1 MSRLIIMTGPC
12 CAGKTTFVNKMKEE
26 GKLDGFDIICPEEY
40 YEAINGSAADRSNRE
55 WAWILIWHQILA
67 NMQSGTDTLV
77 DANAPTECARTQY
90 LEWFRGFTSHEL
102 IYIDTNVSTLC
113 QHNEKRAERK
123 LCGWDL
129 ITQWRKYEHPAND
142 RRIDEWDY
150 FMCWTSNEDGSFTLT
165 KKHKK
170 GEF

>member
-26 GKLDGFDIICPEEY
+26 GKLDGFDIISPEEV
-40 YEAINGSAADRSNRE
+40 YEAVNGNPADRSNRE
-55 WAWILIWHQILA
+55 WAWLLIWHRILA

-102 IYIDTNVSTLC
+102 ICIDTNVSTLC

-129 ITQWRKYEHPAND
+129 MTQWRKYEHPAND
-142 RRIDEWDY
+142 RRIDEWDS
-150 FMCWTSNEDGSFTLT
+150 FMCWTSNEDGSFTLIR
-165 KKHKK
+165 KDKK

>member
-1 MSRLIIMTGPC
+1 MSRLIVMTGPC

-26 GKLDGFDIICPEEY
+26 GKLEGFDIICPEEY
-40 YEAINGSAADRSNRE
+40 YESINGSAADRSNRE
-55 WAWILIWHQILA
+55 WAWLLIWQRILG

-102 IYIDTNVSTLC
+102 ICIDANISTLYK
-113 QHNEKRAERK
+113 HNEERVERK
-123 LCGWDL
+123 LCGRDL
-129 ITQWRKYEHPAND
+129 ITQWREYENPIYDHHFY
-142 RRIDEWDY
+142 EWSSY
-150 FMCWTSNEDGSFTLT
+150 EQWKSNEDGSFTLI

-170 GEF
+170 GEV

>member
-12 CAGKTTFVNKMKEE
+12 CASKTTFVNKMKEE
-26 GKLDGFDIICPEEY
+26 GKLDGFVIISPEDV

-55 WAWILIWHQILA
+55 WAWLLIWHRILA
-67 NMQSGTDTLV
+67 NMQSGIDTLV

-102 IYIDTNVSTLC
+102 ICIDANVSTLYE
-113 QHNEKRAERK
+113 HNEKRVERK

-129 ITQWRKYEHPAND
+129 ITQWREYENPIYDHHFY
-142 RRIDEWDY
+142 EWDSY
-150 FMCWTSNEDGSFTLT
+150 EQWKSNEDGSFTFERSL
-165 KKHKK
+165 
-170 GEF
+170 F